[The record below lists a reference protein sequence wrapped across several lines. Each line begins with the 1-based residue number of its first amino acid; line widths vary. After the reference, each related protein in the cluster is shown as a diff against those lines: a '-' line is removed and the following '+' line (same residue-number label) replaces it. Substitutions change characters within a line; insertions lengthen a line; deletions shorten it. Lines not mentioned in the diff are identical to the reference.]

1 MSSKPLTA
9 LETCDLII
17 DFRKAEKADCEK
29 ELMESIAAALRQRK
43 RVLAIQP
50 DWLGTAR
57 TEKGEVEDL
66 LERFISDVQK
76 KNSIAGGADDEIH
89 QQVSEILKM
98 AQKEAEMN
106 SSKADPIFD
115 KANCD
120 EEDESEDEEQT
131 GKKRKRMKQLDPKE
145 NLYAM
150 KFALRE
156 HMQKVRNLVKELR
169 GRVQSLRYFES
180 VRRFQL
186 EDTELQCIGRHS
198 PFCECQVSGERLTPD
213 KVGVLSSCGH
223 VGCLKCLR
231 HHADRE
237 ECIEPTCHVPVKH
250 THIASAK
257 DLGAERDHAQGGQ
270 YGSKLRA
277 IVDKIT
283 QLVHDGDR
291 VIVFVQFD
299 DLEDKVSE
307 ALQSIGVK
315 SLRVKGTVQQQV
327 QALNLLQKEIPGK
340 DDPRVLLLKMDD
352 EKSSGINLT
361 TCNHAVFVHPLL
373 ADTQQ
378 QYDAYETQ
386 AIGRIRRYGQTKKCH
401 IWRYLARD
409 TIDTEIAK
417 ERLGIRGLT

>member
-29 ELMESIAAALRQRK
+29 ELMEWIAAALRQRK
-43 RVLAIQP
+43 RILEKQP

-66 LERFISDVQK
+66 LERFITDVQN

-89 QQVSEILKM
+89 GHVFEILKL

-120 EEDESEDEEQT
+120 DDDEDGDEEQT
-131 GKKRKRMKQLDPKE
+131 GKKRKRTKKRDPE
-145 NLYAM
+145 EHRYAM

-156 HMQKVRNLVKELR
+156 HMHKVRNLVKELR
-169 GRVQSLRYFES
+169 GRMQSLRYFEW
-180 VRRFQL
+180 VRKFQL
-186 EDTELQCIGRHS
+186 EETELQCIGRHS
-198 PFCECQVSGERLTPD
+198 PFCECQVSGERLTRD

-223 VGCLKCLR
+223 VGCLKCLQY
-231 HHADRE
+231 HADRE

-257 DLGAERDHAQGGQ
+257 DLGAERDNAQGGQ

-277 IVDKIT
+277 IVDKIA

-307 ALQSIGVK
+307 ALQKSGVK

-327 QALNLLQKEIPGK
+327 QALNVLQKEIPDK
-340 DDPRVLLLKMDD
+340 EDPRVLLLKMDD

-373 ADTQQ
+373 ADSQQ

-417 ERLGIRGLT
+417 ERLGIRPT